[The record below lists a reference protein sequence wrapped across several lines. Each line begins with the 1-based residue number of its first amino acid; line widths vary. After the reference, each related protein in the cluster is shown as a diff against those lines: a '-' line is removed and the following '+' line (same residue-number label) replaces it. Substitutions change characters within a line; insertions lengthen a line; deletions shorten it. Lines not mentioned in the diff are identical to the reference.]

1 VNITDLYGTWVPLT
15 LFNWTFAQ
23 NCGDSAL
30 MISTTFQLGTNG
42 SYVEKF
48 LVGSGNLTD
57 EEDFMKSVVLA
68 IETLGDMTI
77 DYDYEKE
84 NETISVPV
92 PSASNLPPIPSSVES
107 PEPDNVIVPAQ
118 QPEVQNPDDG
128 PVPEPEMNQEPEPEM
143 NQEPEPEMNQE
154 PEPEINQEPEP
165 EMNQEPEPV
174 MNQEPEPEMNQ
185 EPEPEPVMNQEP
197 EPMIVNVPGFA
208 QPTTEEPAPSSQNP
222 DDVPVSDPVIN
233 ISGEKRSL
241 IVLLPPNN
249 ATLPPLTPDNV
260 NNSTEQVPSPSINNS
275 TLNATTNFT
284 SQWVHVFFTP
294 KTFNVTILSN
304 ETDIYY
310 IKNGPCMPLINYWKN
325 VTLGCPCNGTWNNTG
340 YYNSSSKCFEG
351 GRQITPSLC
360 PNNTCHEAF
369 FLNDTTIYANLRLN
383 TTTWSNG
390 TIANK
395 TVEITKLSP
404 YKDIG
409 YAYDEKD
416 IIAVFLLSN
425 GTDVSLPLVSAVET
439 DMNETLNDSG
449 SVTLPLT
456 SLVTIMFAFLLIM
469 YENTQ

>member
-1 VNITDLYGTWVPLT
+1 
-15 LFNWTFAQ
+15 
-23 NCGDSAL
+23 
-30 MISTTFQLGTNG
+30 
-42 SYVEKF
+42 
-48 LVGSGNLTD
+48 
-57 EEDFMKSVVLA
+57 
-68 IETLGDMTI
+68 
-77 DYDYEKE
+77 
-84 NETISVPV
+84 
-92 PSASNLPPIPSSVES
+92 
-107 PEPDNVIVPAQ
+107 
-118 QPEVQNPDDG
+118 
-128 PVPEPEMNQEPEPEM
+128 MNQEPEPEM
-143 NQEPEPEMNQE
+143 NQEPEPK
-154 PEPEINQEPEP
+154 
-165 EMNQEPEPV
+165 
-174 MNQEPEPEMNQ
+174 
-185 EPEPEPVMNQEP
+185 PVMNQEP

-241 IVLLPPNN
+241 IVILPPNN

-260 NNSTEQVPSPSINNS
+260 NNSTEQVPSPSMNNS